1 MTPERSTMALTTLLT
16 LCALACASKPEPPA
30 ARATVTAT
38 ADERAGSDTPSDTA
52 AATAAVSAQLPQ
64 GDGLAPSGPP
74 ATATAALDPAP
85 LDAVLRKHVRNGRVD
100 YRALKAD
107 ADARAKLDAF
117 LDAAAKMPESA
128 PLASW
133 LNVYNALVIQLVL
146 ERYPIGSVMDVPG
159 FFEKLKRTVAGK
171 PRSLDEI
178 EHGVIRKRFADAR
191 VHMALNCGA
200 VACPP
205 LLARAFRDADLD
217 QNLDA
222 LARAAVADP
231 LHVKRQGGKLR
242 VSALFFW
249 FAEDFERDAG
259 SVLGWIK
266 RYGPPALAGLPDDTE
281 LVQREYDWKLADAR

>member
-1 MTPERSTMALTTLLT
+1 VDDTAPR
-16 LCALACASKPEPPA
+16 
-30 ARATVTAT
+30 RAQ
-38 ADERAGSDTPSDTA
+38 ADEP
-52 AATAAVSAQLPQ
+52 
-64 GDGLAPSGPP
+64 APSGAP
-74 ATATAALDPAP
+74 ATANAALDPAA
-85 LDAVLRKHVRNGRVD
+85 LDAVLRKHVRGGRVD

-107 ADARAKLDAF
+107 ADARAQLEAF

-159 FFEKLKRTVAGK
+159 FFKELKRTVAGK
-171 PRSLDEI
+171 ARTLDEI
-178 EHGVIRKRFADAR
+178 EHAIIRKRFPDAR

-205 LLARAFRDADLD
+205 LQARAFRGADLD

-222 LARAAVADP
+222 LVRAAMADE
-231 LHVKRQGGKLR
+231 LHVKREGAKLR

-259 SVLGWIK
+259 SVLAWIK
-266 RYGPPALAGLPDDTE
+266 RYGPPTLAGLPDDTE
-281 LVQREYDWKLADAR
+281 LVQREYDWKLADAK